1 MRKDFRYPRDLTKTD
16 THNTLLEKFRED
28 NMVNLSLDEDS
39 IIEETEEKVSSRDY
53 KTFFMLNSTEYEIST
68 ALKN

>member
-39 IIEETEEKVSSRDY
+39 IIEETEEKVSFIS
-53 KTFFMLNSTEYEIST
+53 NSAIT
-68 ALKN
+68 